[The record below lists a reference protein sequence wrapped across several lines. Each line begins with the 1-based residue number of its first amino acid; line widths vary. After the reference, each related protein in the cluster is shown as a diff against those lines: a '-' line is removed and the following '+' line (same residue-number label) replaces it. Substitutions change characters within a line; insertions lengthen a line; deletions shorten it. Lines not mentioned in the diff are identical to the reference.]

1 MKLDDKDRAII
12 HELMDN
18 SKQTTG
24 RLSKKL
30 NIPITTIHNRIKRM
44 EKEGLII
51 NYTINLDYR
60 KLGMPIFAYIG
71 VNVDYQAAGRGKQLN
86 QTQVAE
92 AISKINGV
100 QEVTI
105 MAGGNDI
112 LVKVIASDV
121 FALNEIVTE
130 RLRNVVGVDK
140 TQTSIVLKA
149 I

>member
-1 MKLDDKDRAII
+1 MKLDSKDRAILQ
-12 HELMDN
+12 ELMDN

-24 RLSKKL
+24 KLGKKL
-30 NIPITTIHNRIKRM
+30 NIPITTIHNRIKKM
-44 EKEGLII
+44 EREGVIK
-51 NYTINLDYR
+51 NYSVNLDYQ
-60 KLGMPIFAYIG
+60 KLGKPIFAYIG
-71 VNVDYQAAGRGKQLN
+71 VNVDYQAAGRGKTIN
-86 QTQVAE
+86 QTQVAK
-92 AISKINGV
+92 AISYIAGI

-121 FALNEIVTE
+121 FELNEIVTE